1 MADTTATIERPARA
15 RGRRARRGAS
25 ADPVFV
31 LCGGRSGSTL
41 LRFVLDAHPELA
53 CPPETNVPTICGQL
67 ANVWAL
73 IEGAPLSANRGDEPP
88 EIPDAA
94 IAGVRETMDRM
105 VGSYLARRGK
115 KRYCDKSLGTAQ
127 FSYLMTRI
135 WPEAKFICLFRHP
148 MDVIASG
155 MEACPWGLNGYGF
168 DPYIAETPGNAVF
181 ALARFWV
188 DTVGTILAAQEQW
201 PERCHRVRY
210 EDLVEDPQVVADG
223 LFEFLGVA
231 PVPGIAAKIFAGD
244 RERFG
249 PADYKIW
256 HTSAISTESV
266 GRGWTVPAGLI
277 GPLVREN
284 MNNFC
289 GRLGYLAI
297 EDNWGTADQPAD
309 LRVPITPIIA
319 DDEEGEDEADSGTAG
334 GSGGSAPR
342 ASTAGGSGAE
352 GDQEQASAARTRPAI
367 VVDPEAEAA
376 AERFAPELIARLRA
390 GVARSGADLASRWE
404 PCGADSFLVVATP
417 EGGHGSGARW
427 LVDLSARAITAVNGR
442 QPVPGQDGEDGENAE
457 PETAWDVIATVVTWS
472 HLITGRTNLSV
483 ALRRHELRYIEQ
495 AETGPV
501 IAETRIGMLSD
512 LLGLASWGQAQPR
525 ARHADGTSE
534 AATAG
539 QAA

>member
-1 MADTTATIERPARA
+1 
-15 RGRRARRGAS
+15 
-25 ADPVFV
+25 
-31 LCGGRSGSTL
+31 
-41 LRFVLDAHPELA
+41 
-53 CPPETNVPTICGQL
+53 
-67 ANVWAL
+67 
-73 IEGAPLSANRGDEPP
+73 
-88 EIPDAA
+88 
-94 IAGVRETMDRM
+94 
-105 VGSYLARRGK
+105 
-115 KRYCDKSLGTAQ
+115 
-127 FSYLMTRI
+127 
-135 WPEAKFICLFRHP
+135 
-148 MDVIASG
+148 
-155 MEACPWGLNGYGF
+155 
-168 DPYIAETPGNAVF
+168 
-181 ALARFWV
+181 V
-188 DTVGTILAAQEQW
+188 DTVGTILTAEEQW

-210 EDLVEDPQVVADG
+210 EDLVEDPQAIADG
-223 LFEFLGVA
+223 LFEFLEVA

-289 GRLGYLAI
+289 GKLGYLAI
-297 EDNWGTADQPAD
+297 GENWGTADQPAD
-309 LRVPITPIIA
+309 LRVPITL
-319 DDEEGEDEADSGTAG
+319 DDEGGEDEAVGGSEPEVAQAATGSDIARLGDSGA
-334 GSGGSAPR
+334 GSAP
-342 ASTAGGSGAE
+342 AAGAVADG
-352 GDQEQASAARTRPAI
+352 EQASVARTRPAI
-367 VVDPEAEAA
+367 LVDPEADAA
-376 AERFAPELIARLRA
+376 AELFAPELIARLRE
-390 GVARSGADLASRWE
+390 GVTRSGEDFARRWE

-417 EGGHGSGARW
+417 DGVHGSGARW
-427 LVDLSARAITAVNGR
+427 LVDLAAHAITAVNGR
-442 QPVPGQDGEDGENAE
+442 QPAGGRDGEDAD

-501 IAETRIGMLSD
+501 IAETRIGLLSD

-525 ARHADGTSE
+525 TQDVGGAGQ